1 LVERELSSELCH
13 CLCFAALHLGAGA
26 LSELGR
32 FYQAAGPRSR
42 LSEEVK
48 GSVLAHLDAVEAAL
62 PAEEKSL
69 LGF

>member
-1 LVERELSSELCH
+1 LQKYRIH
-13 CLCFAALHLGAGA
+13 CFLPLLLRSGA

-62 PAEEKSL
+62 PPEEKSL